1 VAYRTSLSEG
11 TEVFHGNLRERWR
24 RNDPEVLE
32 AMMLWA
38 SYAEQGRDCLL
49 NGDYSRLNELVDA
62 NFDLRASLFR
72 IDPGNLDMVGAARKA
87 GASANFAGSG
97 GAIVG
102 TYTDEDMFQRLAGN
116 LKPLGVVAIR
126 PKIAL

>member
-1 VAYRTSLSEG
+1 MPASANVYVAYRTSLSEG

-49 NGDYSRLNELVDA
+49 NGDYTRLNELVDA

-72 IDPGNLDMVGAARKA
+72 IDPGNLDMVKAARQA

-102 TYTDEDMFQRLAGN
+102 TYTDEDMFQRLTGN
-116 LKPLGVVAIR
+116 
-126 PKIAL
+126 